1 MLRKVTLLVFL
12 LAVFM
17 AFVFPGEGE
26 SKKNAKDK
34 APVPKPIEILS
45 AYVNTA
51 QFDDF
56 PGDVVT
62 RAKYLILDNIGCAL
76 GGTQTGVGKKY
87 LKVAVNW
94 KGIPESTV
102 MGIGSKVSCLNAA
115 YVNAQLANVLDFDDT
130 YDLYSPGHPGNAIV
144 QTAIAL
150 GESVDASGE
159 EVLTA
164 VILGYEVSLRIGR
177 ALGSIKWQTTMFLDS
192 MTRGTTTVSSRLL
205 KLEKKEICNALHHA
219 IEIPLPAKRQ
229 RFDIP
234 AAFTVPETKS
244 GYGLDGIRGILN
256 ARLAQQGVT
265 LGLGMSVLDG
275 DIKQWF
281 LTGGDIQCFDILTGG
296 LGKIYRIME
305 VSFKPTPSCRL
316 SHAPVTALW
325 KALDHKPVKAKNIE
339 QIIIKNVKRLD
350 RPQWEIMMEAQFSM
364 QCVISLAALGVEP
377 GPKWYTTGKFKD
389 PEVREL
395 AAKVKLE
402 NDPEAEELELREG
415 KVKCT
420 ATVKFKD
427 GTVKKATIHQIK
439 GAPGNPMTE
448 EELKAK
454 FRANTIDIFSEAQ
467 INQIIDTVLNLE
479 KLPKVSDLTKLL
491 ISPKAKLETGKKKKN
506 KR

>member
-1 MLRKVTLLVFL
+1 MVRALRFIVLMLVVFV
-12 LAVFM
+12 VF
-17 AFVFPGEGE
+17 AFAEE
-26 SKKNAKDK
+26 NKKEKAKEEDST
-34 APVPKPIEILS
+34 PKPIEVLA
-45 AYVNTA
+45 AYVKA
-51 QFDDF
+51 AKFKDF
-56 PGDVVT
+56 PEAVIN

-76 GGTQTGVGKKY
+76 GGTQTEIGKKY
-87 LKVAVNW
+87 LRVSANW
-94 KGIPESTV
+94 NGAPESTV
-102 MGIGSKVSCLNAA
+102 MGTGTRVSCMNAA

-130 YDLYSPGHPGNAIV
+130 YDLYSPGHPGNAII

-150 GESVDASGE
+150 GESIDASGE

-177 ALGSIKWQTTMFLDS
+177 ALGSIKWQRPMFLDS

-205 KLEKKEICNALHHA
+205 KLEEKEICNALHHA
-219 IEIPLPAKRQ
+219 IEIPLPARRQ
-229 RFDIP
+229 KFDIP
-234 AAFTVPETKS
+234 IGFIVPETKS
-244 GYGLDGIRGILN
+244 DFGLNGIRGILN

-265 LGLGMSVLDG
+265 LGEGMSILDG
-275 DIKQWF
+275 DIKQWY
-281 LTGGDIQCFDILTGG
+281 LTGGDIQGFDILTGG

-325 KALDHKPVKAKNIE
+325 QALDHKPVKGKNIE

-364 QCVISLAALGVEP
+364 QCVISLAALGIEP

-402 NDPEAEELELREG
+402 NDPDAEEMELREG
-415 KVKCT
+415 KVTCT
-420 ATVKFKD
+420 VTVKFKD
-427 GTVKKATIHQIK
+427 GTEKKATIHHIK
-439 GAPGNPMTE
+439 GAPGNPLTE

-454 FRANTIDIFSEAQ
+454 FKANTIDIFSETQ
-467 INQIIDTVLNLE
+467 VNQIIDTVLNLE

-491 ISPKAKLETGKKKKN
+491 RSPKVTIEKSKKG
-506 KR
+506 

>member
-17 AFVFPGEGE
+17 VFVFPGE
-26 SKKNAKDK
+26 SKKNTKDK
-34 APVPKPIEILS
+34 DPVPKPIEILS

-51 QFDDF
+51 QFNEF

-76 GGTQTGVGKKY
+76 GGTQTGVGKKF
-87 LKVAVNW
+87 LKLAANW
-94 KGIPESTV
+94 KGAPESTV
-102 MGIGSKVSCLNAA
+102 MGTGSKVSCMNAT
-115 YVNAQLANVLDFDDT
+115 YVNTQLANVLDFDDT
-130 YDLYSPGHPGNAIV
+130 YDLYSPGHPGNAII

-150 GESVDASGE
+150 GEAVDASGE
-159 EVLTA
+159 ELLTA
-164 VILGYEVSLRIGR
+164 VILGYEVCLRIGQ
-177 ALGSIKWQTTMFLDS
+177 AEGPIDWQFSIYVDS

-205 KLEKKEICNALHHA
+205 KLDQEEICAAFHHA
-219 IEIPLPAKRQ
+219 IELLFPPQRQ
-229 RFDIP
+229 KYDIP
-234 AAFTVPETKS
+234 ATTPVPETKS
-244 GYGLDGIRGILN
+244 NFGLDGIRGILA
-256 ARLAQQGVT
+256 ARLGQQKVT
-265 LGLGMSVLDG
+265 GWDTLLDG
-275 DIKQWF
+275 NLQKWY
-281 LTGGDIQCFDILTGG
+281 LSGGEIEGYDILTGG

-316 SHAPVTALW
+316 THAPITALW
-325 KALDHKPVKAKNIE
+325 QALDHKPVKAKDIE
-339 QIIIKNVKRLD
+339 QIIIKFVKRLD

-364 QCVISLAALGVEP
+364 QCVISLAALGIEP

-402 NDPEAEELELREG
+402 NDPEAEEMELREG

-420 ATVKFKD
+420 AAVKFKD
-427 GTVKKATIHQIK
+427 GTVKKATIHHVK

-454 FRANTIDIFSEAQ
+454 FKANTIDIFSEAQ
-467 INQIIDTVLNLE
+467 VAKIIDTVLNLE

-491 ISPKAKLETGKKKKN
+491 SSPQVTIEKGK
-506 KR
+506 